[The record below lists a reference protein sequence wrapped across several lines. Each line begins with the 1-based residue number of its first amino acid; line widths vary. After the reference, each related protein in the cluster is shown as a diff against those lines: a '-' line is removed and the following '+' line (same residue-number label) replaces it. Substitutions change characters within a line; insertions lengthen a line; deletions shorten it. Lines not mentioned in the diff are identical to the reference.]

1 MVGSRRLLTIL
12 LITFLAIALTA
23 CDPTQF
29 KTEAAEV
36 SQLVVAFSENPKTFN
51 VGLFAERP
59 NVFHYFTYEGLLTE
73 NGLNGELELA
83 LAESW
88 EVSEDNLRVTFTLRE
103 GLQWSDG
110 EPLTADDVVFTFNDI
125 IFNPDIPVNARDGLR
140 IGEAGLFPE
149 VTKLD
154 DRRVQFTLPEPFAP
168 FLRTAGTTYP
178 LPKHALEAS
187 LRQRDSEG
195 NLLFLSTWG
204 IDSDP
209 RQMICNGPYTIAS
222 YAPGERVIFERNPYY
237 WRKDAE
243 GNPQP
248 YIQRVVRPIV
258 EASDTALG
266 QFRSGSLD
274 VAGVSPA
281 NYSLLKAEEERGDFT
296 IHIGGPASGISFM
309 MLNLNQA
316 SRDGKPLVDPLK
328 SRWFNTVA
336 FRQAIAYGIDRRTM
350 INNLY
355 RGIGEPQ
362 YSHISVQSPY
372 YLSPEEGLKVYDY
385 DPEQARELLTK
396 AGFQYNSAGQLLDA
410 DGNWVRFTLTTTS
423 GSPTV
428 DNIIAQI
435 QRDLGKIGI
444 QLDLQ
449 QVTFTTLIEKIDNS
463 KAWEAALLG
472 FTGGVEPNEA
482 ANLWLPDGRLHMF
495 NLAAKA
501 GQDPIEG
508 RKIADW
514 EAEIGRLYVQ
524 GAQELDEAKRKQ
536 IYAQTQQLAL
546 EYLPLIYM
554 VNPIAMA
561 AVRNKVQGVQY
572 SALER
577 TSLWNIYDL
586 KIVDD

>member
-1 MVGSRRLLTIL
+1 MRQLTL
-12 LITFLAIALTA
+12 MMSCLALCLTA
-23 CDPTQF
+23 CAPTQF

-51 VGLFAERP
+51 AALFAERP
-59 NVFHYFTYEGLLTE
+59 DVFHYFTYEGLLTE
-73 NGLNGELELA
+73 NGLNGELEPA

-88 EVSEDNLRVTFTLRE
+88 EVSQDNLQITFTLRE
-103 GLQWSDG
+103 GLKWSDG
-110 EPLTADDVVFTFNDI
+110 EPLTADDIVFTFNDI
-125 IFNPDIPVNARDGLR
+125 HFNSDIPANARDGLR
-140 IGEAGLFPE
+140 IGEAGLFPA

-154 DRRVQFTLPEPFAP
+154 DRRVQFILPEPFAP
-168 FLRTAGTTYP
+168 FLRTAGTTFP
-178 LPKHALEAS
+178 LPQHALAES

-195 NLLFLSTWG
+195 NPLFLSTWG

-209 RQMICNGPYTIAS
+209 RQMVCNGPYTIAS
-222 YAPGERVIFERNPYY
+222 YTPGERVIFERNPYY
-237 WRKDAE
+237 WRKDTE

-248 YIQRVVRPIV
+248 YIQRVIRPIV
-258 EASDTALG
+258 ESSDTDLA

-274 VAGVSPA
+274 AVGIAPA
-281 NYSLLKAEEERGDFT
+281 NYSLLKREEDRGDFT
-296 IHIGGPASGISFM
+296 IHIGGPASGMTFL

-316 SRDGKPLVDPLK
+316 SRDGAPLVDPIK

-336 FRQAIAYGIDRRTM
+336 FRQGIAYGIDRHTM

-355 RGIGEPQ
+355 RGIGKPQ
-362 YSHISVQSPY
+362 YSPISVQSPY
-372 YLSPEEGLKVYDY
+372 YLPPEEGLKVYDY
-385 DPEQARELLTK
+385 DPDKSRELFIR

-410 DGNWVRFTLTTTS
+410 DGERVRFTLTTSS

-463 KAWEAALLG
+463 MTWEAALLA

-495 NLAAKA
+495 NLTAQA
-501 GQDPIEG
+501 GQDPLEG
-508 RKIADW
+508 HEIADW
-514 EAEIGRLYVQ
+514 EAEIGRLYVEA
-524 GAQELDEAKRKQ
+524 AQQLNEADRQQ
-536 IYAQTQQLAL
+536 IYAQAQQLAL

-554 VNPIAMA
+554 VNPISMA
-561 AVRNKVQGVQY
+561 AVRNQVKGVQY

-577 TSLWNIYDL
+577 TMLWNIYDL
-586 KIVDD
+586 KIVDN